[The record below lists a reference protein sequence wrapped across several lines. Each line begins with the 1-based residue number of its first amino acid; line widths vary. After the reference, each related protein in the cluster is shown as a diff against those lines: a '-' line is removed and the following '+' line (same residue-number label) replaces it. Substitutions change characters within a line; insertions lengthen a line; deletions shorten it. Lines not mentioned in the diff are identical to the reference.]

1 MHSALVWSY
10 RLLAPAEQQLL
21 AQLSVFAGG
30 WTLAAAAAVSAANA
44 ETVLPLLRELA
55 AKSLVL
61 IAYAD
66 SEQRF
71 RLLEPIRQFAHAQ
84 LAAFGDLAA
93 VHRRHAEYFLAAA
106 EQMGTAR
113 DTPQERDYLQR
124 LTPERVICAP

>member
-1 MHSALVWSY
+1 MTILTNSYRTAIPRHQTMHSALVWSY

-84 LAAFGDLAA
+84 LAASA
-93 VHRRHAEYFLAAA
+93 
-106 EQMGTAR
+106 
-113 DTPQERDYLQR
+113 
-124 LTPERVICAP
+124 I